1 MFTIATSKTI
11 YEELRRFVMSIEVNE
26 DSKILIKPN
35 LVWDKAEHPEAV
47 LTSGW
52 LIERTVK
59 LLRKHYPSNEIVIAD
74 APQMDTDFKRVL
86 KQIGVS
92 MPILDLRKMRAI
104 VDDNVVVERFELYGD
119 PLGYTEVDLGRNS
132 FFSELNVF
140 DNLRGSDYD
149 DTITQNAHSK
159 NVNKYLIAN
168 TLLTS
173 DIVINMP
180 KMKVHKKAGVTLN
193 AKNFIGISGD
203 KNYIPHYRYGEDEY
217 PEKNLKNKI
226 ISTVFKYATKRVHP
240 CLLRRFSL
248 LGEKIVYRGFGDWRG
263 NDTIWRAIRDICN
276 IVFYADQDGK
286 IHKTEQRK
294 VYSILDGI
302 IAGEGEAPLHAEPK
316 KVNKVFLGN
325 DIWGIDINALHYMG
339 FKQEE
344 IPTYKG
350 IKREIVIDEI
360 DPFKR
365 PEGW

>member
-1 MFTIATSKTI
+1 MFTIATPETI
-11 YEELRRFVMSIEVNE
+11 YGELRRFIRNIELNK

-52 LIERTVK
+52 LIERTAK
-59 LLRKHYPSNEIVIAD
+59 LLRKYYPSNEIVIAD

-86 KQIGVS
+86 KQSGISLPV
-92 MPILDLRKMRAI
+92 LDLRKIQA
-104 VDDNVVVERFELYGD
+104 VVKDNVVVERIELDGD
-119 PLGYTEVDLGRNS
+119 PLGFTEVDLGKNS
-132 FFSELNVF
+132 FFSELNTF
-140 DNLRGSDYD
+140 NNLRGSDYD
-149 DTITQNAHSK
+149 DTITQNTHTK
-159 NVNKYLIAN
+159 KVNKYLIAN
-168 TLLTS
+168 TLLSS

-193 AKNFIGISGD
+193 AKNFIGINGD

-217 PEKNLKNKI
+217 PEKNLKSKI
-226 ISTVFKYATKRVHP
+226 ISTAFKHATKRVPP
-240 CLLRRFSL
+240 CVLQKVLP
-248 LGEKIVYRGFGDWRG
+248 LGKKISYRGFGDWKG

-276 IVFYADQDGK
+276 IVFYADQNGK

-316 KVNKVFLGN
+316 EVNKVFLGN
-325 DIWGIDINALHYMG
+325 DIWEIDINALYYMG

-350 IKREIVIDEI
+350 IKREIIIDKI